1 MTQGETTHGRN
12 DSLAKRLTGETSRYP
27 PGHIHCVLKLPTNP
41 VKEITRLSVKLK
53 LLTDTYILQAKRA
66 KFGPT
71 YATSALC
78 PLCKEDDETT
88 EHFLLKCSSLKLVRE
103 VVFNELATQFVEMN

>member
-1 MTQGETTHGRN
+1 MNEKEY
-12 DSLAKRLTGETSRYP
+12 S

-78 PLCKEDDETT
+78 PLCKEEDETK

-103 VVFNELATQFVEMN
+103 VVFNELATICQDELNLNVYVLSPETQ